1 MWEKQAVEVV
11 GCAKSFMFHMYVTA
25 ANTKYTSE

>member
-1 MWEKQAVEVV
+1 MWEKQAMEVV
-11 GCAKSFMFHMYVTA
+11 GCAKSFMFRMYATA